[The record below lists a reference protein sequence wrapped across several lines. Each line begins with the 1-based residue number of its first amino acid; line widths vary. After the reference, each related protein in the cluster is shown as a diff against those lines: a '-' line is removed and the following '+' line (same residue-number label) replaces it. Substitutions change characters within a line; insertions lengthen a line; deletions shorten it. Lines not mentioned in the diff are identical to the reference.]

1 DRLRVVHGGGD
12 QLLEVDVLDV
22 ECLAHVRAARA
33 QKCCHLLL
41 ILGAVE
47 ACFHRIRRGRDLT
60 ERQRGRKDFD
70 QDRFHRSVRR
80 LNAKTPPSLN
90 EVLKL
95 GFLGFVVLCRDNFSR
110 GLGSAAG
117 GGGAQLGLDRG
128 RKNSLTAE
136 NFLLKTL

>member
-1 DRLRVVHGGGD
+1 
-12 QLLEVDVLDV
+12 VDVLDV

-33 QKCCHLLL
+33 QKRCHLLL

-80 LNAKTPPSLN
+80 LNGENNPF
-90 EVLKL
+90 LKSAL
-95 GFLGFVVLCRDNFSR
+95 QNGFLGCVVPSRKNFGR
-110 GLGSAAG
+110 GLGSAVG
-117 GGGAQLGLDRG
+117 GGGGRLGPDTG

-136 NFLLKTL
+136 NILLKTVSKFPPAAASACAE